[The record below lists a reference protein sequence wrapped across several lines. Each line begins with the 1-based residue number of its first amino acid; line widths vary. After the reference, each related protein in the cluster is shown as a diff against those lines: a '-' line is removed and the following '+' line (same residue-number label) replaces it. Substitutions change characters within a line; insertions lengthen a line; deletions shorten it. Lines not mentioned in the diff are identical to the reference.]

1 MDRDPAALSDMLNSA
16 RLVRSYVEGI
26 ALEEFLLDTKLQDSV
41 VRRLEIIG
49 EAAGRIPA
57 DFRERHPTLPWR
69 DMIDMR
75 NRLIHG
81 YDDVDM
87 DLVWD
92 TVHRHVPHLVSRL
105 ESLLSQESE

>member
-1 MDRDPAALSDMLNSA
+1 
-16 RLVRSYVEGI
+16 
-26 ALEEFLLDTKLQDSV
+26 
-41 VRRLEIIG
+41 
-49 EAAGRIPA
+49 
-57 DFRERHPTLPWR
+57 
-69 DMIDMR
+69 MIDMR

-81 YDDVDM
+81 YDNVDM